1 MDETNDSLIISQEN
15 QKFSIAAIANNN
27 VITIEIENVTGIS
40 SLVENSGIYVYP
52 NPASDH
58 IILQFDSN
66 MPADE
71 YILKINS
78 MTGKTLQK
86 KTMQV
91 HDCSQEFTIRID
103 DLPAGIY
110 IISLS
115 GNKTIYKAR
124 FIKVE

>member
-1 MDETNDSLIISQEN
+1 
-15 QKFSIAAIANNN
+15 
-27 VITIEIENVTGIS
+27 
-40 SLVENSGIYVYP
+40 
-52 NPASDH
+52 
-58 IILQFDSN
+58 

-78 MTGKTLQK
+78 MTGKTLRK

-91 HDCSQEFTIRID
+91 HDASQEFSIRID
-103 DLPAGIY
+103 DLPGGIY
-110 IISLS
+110 IITLS